1 MLTDV
6 MKERIRMKQ
15 DKGETTRVT
24 IIFIACISVYATIAT
39 FVLSNA
45 A

>member
-1 MLTDV
+1 
-6 MKERIRMKQ
+6 MKGVDR
-15 DKGETTRVT
+15 KGEAMRFLTMMAVFLS
-24 IIFIACISVYATIAT
+24 IYATIAT

>member
-1 MLTDV
+1 MSMNGSDV
-6 MKERIRMKQ
+6 
-15 DKGETTRVT
+15 KGEIKRVS
-24 IIFIACISVYATIAT
+24 ILLVLFLSLYATIAT